1 MSIPTPKPTEAEL
14 TRKLVDAAELGGWLV
29 SHHPDSRRSLGGG
42 GLPDLVMVHMTTGKV
57 RFIEVKSEK
66 GTLRARQTLWGT
78 ALRAGGHDYEI
89 VLPQNC
95 DQVCRELLNE
105 RHTPS
110 PLKMPEGHVSSF
122 LESDGAGTWWVE
134 GVIRYIY
141 KVGGFYEGSRVADN
155 LRQMLEQT
163 KPGPR

>member
-1 MSIPTPKPTEAEL
+1 MLHTPKPTEAEL

-42 GLPDLVMVHMTTGKV
+42 GLPDLVMVHKTTGKV

-66 GTLRARQTLWGT
+66 GTLRARQALWGK
-78 ALRAGGHDYEI
+78 ALWAGGHDYKI

-95 DQVCRELLNE
+95 DQVCRELLDE

-110 PLKMPEGHVSSF
+110 TSKLPEGHVSSF
-122 LESDGAGTWWVE
+122 LESDDDGNWWVE
-134 GVIRYIY
+134 GIIKYTC
-141 KVGGFYEGSRVADN
+141 KADGFYEGTRVADN
-155 LRQMLEQT
+155 LRKMLEQT